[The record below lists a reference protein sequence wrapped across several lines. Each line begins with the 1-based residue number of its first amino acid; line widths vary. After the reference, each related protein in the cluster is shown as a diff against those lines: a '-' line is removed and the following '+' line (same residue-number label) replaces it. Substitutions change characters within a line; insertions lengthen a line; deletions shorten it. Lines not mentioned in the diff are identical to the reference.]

1 MSLILC
7 SKIEEEKMNIKHI
20 QEKKQ
25 LDTPS
30 NSLSFIMLARALP
43 SASLRPIPLRGSKE
57 CSHAR
62 PLAMRRGANPSELAK
77 LGAKLEALNG
87 TRFVVVAAS
96 TSSTST
102 STTFDLACPI
112 CHTTRFSV
120 SHAGGRNSLL
130 SSPRPTCKSCGR
142 TFDADAD
149 FLDLTPSSGVAV
161 VDSESSE
168 GASSS
173 SSSSTSSSSSLPS
186 DVEKYW
192 SGTQIFRSPLVAAA
206 YDNGWRAGFGWAG
219 FPGADDEF
227 DAAMARMEPVAR
239 NKIILDLSCGSGLF
253 ARRFVKSGVFS
264 GVIAADYSEAMLR
277 TAAAGLRND
286 GADPS
291 RYLPLR
297 LDAARLPFANAS
309 LAAVHAGAAIHCWPA
324 PALAVAEVA
333 RVLEPGGVFVASTF
347 LDAASPLEGVLG
359 ESAAGAFR
367 NLFAR
372 PLEAAASRSA
382 YRWWTE
388 AELRGMCSAAGLV
401 DFRRW
406 RSNRFILFSAKKR
419 SG

>member
-1 MSLILC
+1 M
-7 SKIEEEKMNIKHI
+7 
-20 QEKKQ
+20 
-25 LDTPS
+25 
-30 NSLSFIMLARALP
+30 AA
-43 SASLRPIPLRGSKE
+43 
-57 CSHAR
+57 
-62 PLAMRRGANPSELAK
+62 
-77 LGAKLEALNG
+77 
-87 TRFVVVAAS
+87 VAAS
-96 TSSTST
+96 SSGAASSPPASASTTSAST
-102 STTFDLACPI
+102 TTFDLACPI

-130 SSPRPTCKSCGR
+130 SAPRPTCPSCGR
-142 TFDADAD
+142 IFDADAD

-161 VDSESSE
+161 SAPAAAAADAADGEAASS
-168 GASSS
+168 SSS
-173 SSSSTSSSSSLPS
+173 SSSSTSSALPN

-206 YDNGWRAGFGWAG
+206 YDNGWRAGFAWAG
-219 FPGADDEF
+219 FPGADEEF
-227 DAAMARMEPVAR
+227 DASMARIAPVA
-239 NKIILDLSCGSGLF
+239 KGKVLLDLSCGSGLF
-253 ARRFVKSGVFS
+253 SRRFVRSGVFS

-277 TAAAGLRND
+277 TAAAGLRAD
-286 GADPS
+286 GADPAT
-291 RYLPLR
+291 YLPLR

-347 LDAASPLEGVLG
+347 LDAASPLEGVVG
-359 ESAAGAFR
+359 ERAAGAFR
-367 NLFAR
+367 TFFAG

-406 RSNRFILFSAKKR
+406 RNNRFILFSAKKR
-419 SG
+419 GG